1 MADDVNRS
9 GPRATARRGSPAAYL
24 GMGNRQSEA
33 GRLDHAM
40 AQYRK
45 ALALD
50 PAYAEAHNNL
60 GVILHRQGRLEEAA
74 AAFGQALILV
84 PEDADAHLNQ
94 GNVRFAQGRLDQAA
108 VHFRQAVALKPDQ
121 AEAHLNL
128 GVVLLQQGRLE
139 DAHASTRRALA
150 LAPDMVDG
158 YRNLGAIAGRMNRL
172 EEALACYRRALAL
185 KPDDAGV
192 LMNLAVALVQMDRLD
207 EAVTGLRRALTLDPN
222 HPGIHRTLGNALM
235 KQADQGRA
243 DRRGVLL
250 RAAAA
255 DCYRQ
260 VVVLCP
266 GDAAAYHNL
275 GIALLHLDRLEEAAG
290 ALGQA
295 LALRPADAET
305 LNNLGVAL
313 FRLGRLDEAAA
324 CYRQALVLKPEYVEA
339 HFNQSEVRR
348 FRPGDPELA
357 ALEALAADADGLSS
371 GQAVHLHFA
380 LGKALEDVGEHAR
393 AFGHFLAGNA
403 ARRRL
408 LAYDEAALRAQFSR
422 MAAVF
427 EAGLFDR
434 CRGGGDPSSVPVFV
448 VGMPRSGSTLVEQI
462 LASHPQV
469 LGAGELTDLAEVA
482 KFGLGPDQPE
492 APFPDYLGRL
502 DRAALGRLGRAY
514 LARLPA
520 LPPGRTRITDK
531 MPDNFMLI
539 GLIRLILPEAP
550 DHSHGARPG
559 GHLRLVFFQT
569 VHRSAG
575 VQLRSGRIGPLLP
588 LVPRADGPLAPG
600 AAPGQPDRGPLRGV
614 GGRSGD
620 PGPASDRVLRSALG
634 PPLPVVPRDPAGDP
648 DRQRG
653 SGPATAVSRLDRPL
667 APVSTVPS
675 AAAGRIGGL
684 GSGPVRRARD
694 PNRNAIES
702 RVCSRKSGCAALRD
716 CRRSC

>member
-24 GMGNRQSEA
+24 GMGNRQAEA

-290 ALGQA
+290 AFGQA

-539 GLIRLILPEAP
+539 GLIRLILPEARIIHTVRDPVDTCVSCFSKLFTEAQEFSFDLAELGRYYRWYHALMAHWRRVLPP
-550 DHSHGARPG
+550 DSLIEVRYEALVDDLETQAR
-559 GHLRLVFFQT
+559 RLIGSCGLPWDPRCLSFHET
-569 VHRSAG
+569 RRAILTASA
-575 VQLRSGRIGPLLP
+575 VQVRQPLFRGSIGRWRRYRPYLQPLLAELGD
-588 LVPRADGPLAPG
+588 LVP
-600 AAPGQPDRGPLRGV
+600 
-614 GGRSGD
+614 D
-620 PGPASDRVLRSALG
+620 P
-634 PPLPVVPRDPAGDP
+634 
-648 DRQRG
+648 
-653 SGPATAVSRLDRPL
+653 
-667 APVSTVPS
+667 
-675 AAAGRIGGL
+675 
-684 GSGPVRRARD
+684 
-694 PNRNAIES
+694 
-702 RVCSRKSGCAALRD
+702 
-716 CRRSC
+716 

>member
-1 MADDVNRS
+1 MA
-9 GPRATARRGSPAAYL
+9 
-24 GMGNRQSEA
+24 NRQGGDGGA
-33 GRLDHAM
+33 NPALV
-40 AQYRK
+40 QLPK
-45 ALALD
+45 A
-50 PAYAEAHNNL
+50 PP
-60 GVILHRQGRLEEAA
+60 
-74 AAFGQALILV
+74 LV
-84 PEDADAHLNQ
+84 PEDAA
-94 GNVRFAQGRLDQAA
+94 
-108 VHFRQAVALKPDQ
+108 
-121 AEAHLNL
+121 AHLNL
-128 GVVLLQQGRLE
+128 GVVRFRQGRLE
-139 DAHASTRRALA
+139 DAHASTLRALA
-150 LAPDMVDG
+150 LVPDAALAHQ
-158 YRNLGAIAGRMNRL
+158 NLGVVLARMNRL
-172 EEALACYRRALAL
+172 EEALVCYRRALAL

-192 LMNLAVALVQMDRLD
+192 QMNLGVALVQMDRLD
-207 EAVTGLRRALTLDPN
+207 EAVTWLRRALALDPDN
-222 HPGIHRTLGNALM
+222 PRIHMNLGNALL
-235 KQADQGRA
+235 KQAALGSVPLRSGR
-243 DRRGVLL
+243 

-290 ALGQA
+290 AFGQA

-324 CYRQALVLKPEYVEA
+324 CYGQALVLKPEYVEA

-434 CRGGGDPSSVPVFV
+434 CRGGGDSSSVPVFV

-539 GLIRLILPEAP
+539 GLIRLILPEARIIHTVRDPVDTCVSCFSKLFTEAQEFSFDLAELGRYYRWYHALMAHWRRVLPP
-550 DHSHGARPG
+550 DSLIEVRYEALVDDLETQAR
-559 GHLRLVFFQT
+559 RLIGSCGLPWDPRCLSFHET
-569 VHRSAG
+569 RRAILTASA
-575 VQLRSGRIGPLLP
+575 VQVRQPLFRGSIGRWRRYRPYLQPLLAELGD
-588 LVPRADGPLAPG
+588 LVP
-600 AAPGQPDRGPLRGV
+600 
-614 GGRSGD
+614 D
-620 PGPASDRVLRSALG
+620 P
-634 PPLPVVPRDPAGDP
+634 
-648 DRQRG
+648 
-653 SGPATAVSRLDRPL
+653 
-667 APVSTVPS
+667 
-675 AAAGRIGGL
+675 
-684 GSGPVRRARD
+684 
-694 PNRNAIES
+694 
-702 RVCSRKSGCAALRD
+702 
-716 CRRSC
+716 